1 MSNPRYEVVSPLG
14 RPPTEG
20 GRTKSAAPPLASLA
34 GKRIGLF
41 WNGFTNGNLLLEA
54 LAELLKKRCG
64 DIDFVKLKSGRG
76 LEWGTYPDRSLTEV
90 ARESGIHAAIA
101 GPGC

>member
-1 MSNPRYEVVSPLG
+1 MSATAQYEVVSPLG
-14 RPPTEG
+14 QAPDKARASQ
-20 GRTKSAAPPLASLA
+20 SAAALDRFD
-34 GKRIGLF
+34 GKKIGLF

-54 LAELLKKRCG
+54 FAELLKKRFS
-64 DIDFVKLKSGRG
+64 DLEFVKLKSGRG
-76 LEWGTYPDRSLTEV
+76 LEWGNYPDRSLTAL